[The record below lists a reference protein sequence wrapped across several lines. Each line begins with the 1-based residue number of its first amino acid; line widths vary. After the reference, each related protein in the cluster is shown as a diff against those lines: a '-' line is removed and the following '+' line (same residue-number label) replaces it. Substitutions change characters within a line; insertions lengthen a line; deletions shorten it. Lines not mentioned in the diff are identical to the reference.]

1 MCAKRGNSEGSITKR
16 SDGLWEARISLPN
29 GKRKSI
35 YAKTRQEAARRL
47 AEAIR
52 DRDKGMLVVTERQA
66 VEQYF
71 TNWLATLK
79 GQIRPRTWIRYEQ
92 YVRLHVVPTLGGI
105 VLSKL
110 TAQHLQTLYAAKLN
124 EGLSQTTVNHL
135 HMLIHKALH
144 AALRLDLVQR
154 NVSDLVDPPSMAHN
168 EMAVLSPEQSRAF
181 LEAVAGDR
189 FEALY
194 ALALTTGMRQGEI
207 LGLQWSDVDLEHGT
221 LQVRRT
227 LYCAGREFF
236 FTEPKTRK
244 SRRTVLLTSYAI
256 EALKRH
262 RVRQNEERLALGPG
276 WLAGYDLVFPDKDGG
291 PKDNTIL
298 GREFVRLLKKA
309 GLPRIRFHDLRHTV
323 ATLLFAQ
330 RVNPKVVSEMLGH
343 SDIAITLGLYGHVTP
358 PMQREATEMINR
370 IFDDTEQDEE
380 GGKNKA

>member
-1 MCAKRGNSEGSITKR
+1 MGAKRGNSEGSITKR
-16 SDGLWEARISLPN
+16 ADGLWEARISLPN

-35 YAKTRQEAARRL
+35 YAKTRQEAARKL

-52 DRDKGMLVVTERQA
+52 DRDKGLLVVTERQT
-66 VEQYF
+66 VEHYF
-71 TNWLATLK
+71 ANWLVTMR
-79 GQIRPRTWIRYEQ
+79 GQIRPRTWTRYEQ
-92 YVRLHVVPTLGGI
+92 YVRLHIFPTLGSI

-110 TAQHLQTLYAAKLN
+110 TAQHLQTLYADKLK
-124 EGLSQTTVNHL
+124 EGLSQTTVHHL

-144 AALRLDLVQR
+144 AALRLELVQR
-154 NVSDLVDPPSMAHN
+154 NVSELVDPPSMAHN
-168 EMAVLSPEQSRAF
+168 EMAVLSPEQARAF
-181 LEAVAGDR
+181 LAAASGDR

-207 LGLQWSDVDLEHGT
+207 LGLQWSDVDLEHRT

-236 FTEPKTRK
+236 FTEPKTHK
-244 SRRTVLLTSYAI
+244 SRRTVLLTAFAV

-262 RVRQNEERLALGPG
+262 RVRQNEERLALGSA
-276 WLAGYDLVFPDKDGG
+276 WLAGYDLVFPDTDGG

-370 IFDDTEQDEE
+370 IFDDTEQDEK